1 MMTPPVATPAAPPPT
16 VPDSAPPAQSAH
28 PSRFGLFFGIV
39 ASALTLAAIVLA
51 VFAPQLTSVP
61 KLQVPGGWQ
70 QVYSANPGET
80 TGVWN
85 DATTYRG
92 CSFPARGLLIASEG
106 ACEFQP
112 GNGATL
118 DGGVLIDTQ
127 LAPAAEVPASEDAGI
142 LLDNSLLVIITQ
154 QGDYEI
160 CRDSCTPSASGD
172 TTDPGPSPVVTSGS
186 TIAWHAD
193 AFVPNEIAVLFNA
206 DQQTVAFYVNGQ
218 YVDQVSADI
227 SSSPTIALTTSSSG
241 EALFT
246 HVTIY
251 AANVS

>member
-1 MMTPPVATPAAPPPT
+1 MTTPPVTTPAAMAPP
-16 VPDSAPPAQSAH
+16 VPDSAPPARPTH
-28 PSRFGLFFGIV
+28 PARFGLFFGIV

-70 QVYSANPGET
+70 QVYSANPGDT

-85 DATTYRG
+85 DATTFRG
-92 CSFPARGLLIASEG
+92 CSFPSRGLLIASEG
-106 ACEFQP
+106 ACEYQP

-142 LLDNSLLVIITQ
+142 LLDNSLLIIITQ

-160 CRDSCTPSASGD
+160 CHSTCELPSVDDVHAP
-172 TTDPGPSPVVTSGS
+172 DPIVTSGS

-206 DQQTVAFYVNGQ
+206 DQQTIAFYVNGQ